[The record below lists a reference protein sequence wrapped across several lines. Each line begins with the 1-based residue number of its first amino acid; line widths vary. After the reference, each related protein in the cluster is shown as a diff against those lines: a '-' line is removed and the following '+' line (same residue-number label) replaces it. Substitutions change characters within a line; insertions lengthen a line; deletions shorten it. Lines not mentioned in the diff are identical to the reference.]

1 MRKTMGDRFY
11 QQQLAAT
18 GNCPGAT
25 KSQTKR
31 KRKMAWTDEKKAA
44 VVEAYEQAN
53 PTPENSMEIVKEIA
67 DEHDESPN
75 GVRMILT
82 KAGVYVKKTPAASSS
97 ATKASTGGST
107 RVSKAGAQ
115 EALIAALSDAG
126 QEVDE
131 EIVSKLTGKAAQ
143 YFAAVIAAVTK

>member
-25 KSQTKR
+25 KSQTRR

-44 VVEAYEQAN
+44 VVEAYEQAE

-82 KAGVYVKKTPAASSS
+82 KAGVYVKKTPAAASGEK
-97 ATKASTGGST
+97 KAAAGGT
-107 RVSKAGAQ
+107 RVSKAAAQ

-126 QEVDE
+126 HEVDE

-143 YFAAVIAAVTK
+143 YFAGVLTPANN